1 MPSIAREMNELLNE
15 IVYISTNEQTDGHR
29 TKIQFLWAIICKL
42 ILSLVRVG
50 STCFLS
56 VTLLFQNGASDKK
69 LCAWVQRLT
78 YGILVFSF
86 DVRNGN
92 FNNARTITLQLLTN
106 MGCALRVV
114 YLELSSMI
122 KIKLFEQFYQ
132 RLNLINCQILKSPG
146 TYLIKPIPKLHP
158 HHPHLFENDLAFSD

>member
-56 VTLLFQNGASDKK
+56 VTLLFQNGASDRNSVHG
-69 LCAWVQRLT
+69 CNDWHTV
-78 YGILVFSF
+78 F

-122 KIKLFEQFYQ
+122 KIKLLEQFYQ

-158 HHPHLFENDLAFSD
+158 HHPHLFENDWAFSD